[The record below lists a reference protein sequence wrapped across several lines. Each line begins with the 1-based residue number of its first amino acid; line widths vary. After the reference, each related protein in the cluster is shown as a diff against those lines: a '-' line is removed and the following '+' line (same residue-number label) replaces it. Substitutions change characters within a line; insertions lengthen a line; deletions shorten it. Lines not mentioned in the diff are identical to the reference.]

1 MKRTESNPINALLVL
16 EVALRFGVWA
26 ILFQAEIVAS
36 NLLGFASPTIG
47 YYYLSLGIAIIF
59 VGLIRFA
66 GPSRLVADIQELC
79 FFDILIQLLGIALFF
94 SGNKQT
100 SHIFVGLSTALLLA
114 KTIRLLWPVTVLP
127 DQRIIGW
134 PVFGL
139 LGLFRGT
146 KWPFFVAPK
155 WHQRR
160 SVIYACLL
168 AAIPAGYG
176 LQALF
181 IATKLAPISYT
192 LFIITLFGLQPLL
205 RKLQQLEDERSAA
218 ITDNQAQAIRL
229 AIETDRATHFERLSE
244 ELAASN
250 AERARLLAEVRLSN
264 ERILHA
270 NHDIMQPVFWLT
282 SALQLATDQATSP
295 AQRELLDKTL
305 LASHEIS
312 DMLSDVFHQVT
323 HETSSQLP
331 EQQVLNVGILGQYFW
346 DRFFD
351 LAAAHNVRLTMG
363 NETFSI
369 LANEPR
375 LRRIIANLLN
385 NAILYSGPG
394 AKVSLRFARR
404 FGTYYFRGHASTA

>member
-1 MKRTESNPINALLVL
+1 MISTESQAPITL
-16 EVALRFGVWA
+16 EVVLRLGVWA
-26 ILFQAEIVAS
+26 ILFQAETIAVG
-36 NLLGFASPTIG
+36 LLVLTPETIT
-47 YYYLSLGIAIIF
+47 YYYASLVIAVIF
-59 VGLIRFA
+59 MGVIRFA
-66 GPSRLVADIQELC
+66 GPSHLVADIQELC
-79 FFDILIQLLGIALFF
+79 FIDIIIQLVGIKLYSLGNQQTAL
-94 SGNKQT
+94 
-100 SHIFVGLSTALLLA
+100 IFGTLATALLLA
-114 KTIRLLWPVTVLP
+114 KVMRLFWPITILP
-127 DQRIIGW
+127 DQRVAGW

-139 LGLFRGT
+139 LGVIRRLTWARLEQ
-146 KWPFFVAPK
+146 PK

-160 SVIYACLL
+160 AVIYGCLL
-168 AAIPAGYG
+168 ASIPAGYA
-176 LQALF
+176 LQALHK
-181 IATKLAPISYT
+181 IIKIQPIYST
-192 LFIITLFGLQPLL
+192 VFLITLFGLQPLIKKL
-205 RKLQQLEDERSAA
+205 RQFEAERSAA
-218 ITDNQAQAIRL
+218 IANEQATL
-229 AIETDRATHFERLSE
+229 AKMLVIETDRATHFERLSE

-351 LAAAHNVRLTMG
+351 VAAAHNVRLTMG